1 MSDLYSEFLVKKE
14 STAKDA
20 IVKYGLIVLTVLAA
34 GSGLFINP
42 LLLVLAIALGVA
54 CYFVIPRTDL
64 EYEYL
69 FVNGEFDIDMVMAKS
84 KRKKVM
90 SVNLLLP
97 DETDPVIWRGPII
110 AGTAKQ
116 FWTDVAWGDVD
127 YMFVDMPPGTG
138 DVPLTVFQ
146 SIPLDGII
154 VVTSPQELVSM
165 IVGKA
170 VKMAEMMNVPI
181 IGLVENMSYAVCPDC
196 GKHISVFGCSHI
208 DETAQKFGLKVLA
221 KLPINPELAVRV
233 DNGSIEGFD
242 CPEAESIADAIEGFR
257 K

>member
-34 GSGLFINP
+34 GAGLFINP

-90 SVNLLLP
+90 SVNFIRSRSDRSAEFPQNGLLQ
-97 DETDPVIWRGPII
+97 R
-110 AGTAKQ
+110 KQ
-116 FWTDVAWGDVD
+116 
-127 YMFVDMPPGTG
+127 PHENTG
-138 DVPLTVFQ
+138 LFFGKFRNTNALQ
-146 SIPLDGII
+146 S
-154 VVTSPQELVSM
+154 S
-165 IVGKA
+165 
-170 VKMAEMMNVPI
+170 
-181 IGLVENMSYAVCPDC
+181 
-196 GKHISVFGCSHI
+196 
-208 DETAQKFGLKVLA
+208 
-221 KLPINPELAVRV
+221 
-233 DNGSIEGFD
+233 
-242 CPEAESIADAIEGFR
+242 
-257 K
+257 